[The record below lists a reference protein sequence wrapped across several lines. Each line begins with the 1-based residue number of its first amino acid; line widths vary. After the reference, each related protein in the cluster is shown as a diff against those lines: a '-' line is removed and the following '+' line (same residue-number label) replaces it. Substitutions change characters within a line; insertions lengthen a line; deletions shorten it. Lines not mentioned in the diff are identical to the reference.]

1 MNDLQEME
9 NEETYYETKQCEADM
24 MSERIKENKL
34 LETIGS
40 EEYFESLEQLLKDHD
55 HTFEHSD
62 DHEMWKKGIKT
73 EKQIQNFIN
82 LLSEKNIFRVE
93 ELVKKYSVMGG
104 SIFRFNN
111 KTIGDD
117 MNGDKK
123 TNTKKTQ
130 Q

>member
-1 MNDLQEME
+1 MNDLQEIE
-9 NEETYYETKQCEADM
+9 NEETYYETKQCEAEM

-111 KTIGDD
+111 KTIGCD
-117 MNGDKK
+117 MNGNKK
-123 TNTKKTQ
+123 TNK
-130 Q
+130 